1 MEVKK
6 IAEFSAEEVEALRA
20 AGNILGTL
28 AKAIT
33 AGEVDGLDAD
43 STNLLN
49 ALKDVIARV

>member
-6 IAEFSAEEVEALRA
+6 IAEFSAEEVEALQA

-28 AKAIT
+28 AKAIA
-33 AGEVDGLDAD
+33 AGEVDGLDTD
-43 STNLLN
+43 STNLLG